1 MSIITKGNIS
11 ISSSALPSGAST
23 SANQSTELQTLQ
35 NLTTLTSQLL
45 DRLEYGNIT
54 DKSKTLKVQLNPDL
68 TSTIAIAAAQTLAT
82 ITSVTAVASLT
93 NTARQ
98 GDLQVQRVNEAIL
111 DMAFMTGIT
120 NNIAFS

>member
-1 MSIITKGNIS
+1 MDDLRLVSLKDTTGVKIDPATKQ
-11 ISSSALPSGAST
+11 
-23 SANQSTELQTLQ
+23 NQSTELETLQ

-68 TSTIAIAAAQTLAT
+68 TSNVGTVSTV
-82 ITSVTAVASLT
+82 TSVTAVASLT

-120 NNIAFS
+120 NNIYFS